1 MIWNFITMFRNSVDK
16 MLFLALMQGSADFVG
31 SRNTRAPL
39 FFKLCLNSFSFLFEK
54 PKYKTF
60 FPHMF
65 RFHFAALSDCKITV

>member
-1 MIWNFITMFRNSVDK
+1 MDK
-16 MLFLALMQGSADFVG
+16 MLFLALMQEKFDPEIHGL
-31 SRNTRAPL
+31 PY

-60 FPHMF
+60 FPHVF

>member
-1 MIWNFITMFRNSVDK
+1 MEFYYNVQEFCGQNVISRFDAS
-16 MLFLALMQGSADFVG
+16 SADFVG

-54 PKYKTF
+54 PKYKIF
-60 FPHMF
+60 FPHVF

>member
-1 MIWNFITMFRNSVDK
+1 MDK
-16 MLFLALMQGSADFVG
+16 MLFLALMQDSADFVG

-60 FPHMF
+60 FLTCF
-65 RFHFAALSDCKITV
+65 GFILLLYRIVKLQSNRLLAGN